1 MDIVLDT
8 NCLLMSLSRRSP
20 YYPVWRDF
28 VDGKYTL
35 CVTNEILSE
44 YEEKL
49 IEKVGQEIASNVI
62 TAILDL
68 PNTKMVQV
76 FYHLRLITSDPDDDK
91 FVDCAFKA
99 NARFIVTQDHHYDV
113 LKQTPFPYID
123 VIGIDE
129 FIRVLQKQDADSLNS
144 R

>member
-1 MDIVLDT
+1 
-8 NCLLMSLSRRSP
+8 MSLSRRSP
-20 YYPVWRDF
+20 YYPVWREF

>member
-20 YYPVWRDF
+20 YYPVWREF

-68 PNTKMVQV
+68 PNTKMVLV

>member
-1 MDIVLDT
+1 MDFVLDT

-20 YYPVWRDF
+20 YYPVWREF

>member
-1 MDIVLDT
+1 MNIVLDT
-8 NCLLMSLSRRSP
+8 NCLLMSLSRRSA

-35 CVTNEILSE
+35 CVTNEILAE
-44 YEEKL
+44 YEEIL
-49 IEKVGQEIASNVI
+49 TQKVGPEIASNVI

-76 FYHLRLITSDPDDDK
+76 YYHLRLITADPDDDK

-99 NARFIVTQDHHYDV
+99 NARYIVTEDHHYDI
-113 LKQTPFPYID
+113 LKQTPFPIID
-123 VIGIDE
+123 VIAINE
-129 FIRVLQKQDADSLNS
+129 FIKVL
-144 R
+144 RG

>member
-1 MDIVLDT
+1 MDIVLDA

-20 YYPVWRDF
+20 YYPVWREF

>member
-1 MDIVLDT
+1 MLADVAFAAQP
-8 NCLLMSLSRRSP
+8 LLS
-20 YYPVWRDF
+20 PVWREF

-91 FVDCAFKA
+91 FVDCAFKS

>member
-20 YYPVWRDF
+20 YYPVWREF
-28 VDGKYTL
+28 VDGMYTL

-91 FVDCAFKA
+91 FVDCSFKA

>member
-1 MDIVLDT
+1 MFADVAFAAQP
-8 NCLLMSLSRRSP
+8 LLS
-20 YYPVWRDF
+20 PVWREF